1 MRNLQKRCYII
12 YRIEFEMWSI
22 FAAWFLLHVLF
33 HPIKYVWPPPS
44 HNWGKG
50 QLVPISNKI
59 MRCTMDLYIENK
71 ITNGSCVVRKRK
83 RNNRSS
89 SDEEN
94 SIANVVHFTATVSK
108 VCIDIEK
115 SIMQYILL
123 QASGFDATD

>member
-1 MRNLQKRCYII
+1 
-12 YRIEFEMWSI
+12 
-22 FAAWFLLHVLF
+22 
-33 HPIKYVWPPPS
+33 
-44 HNWGKG
+44 
-50 QLVPISNKI
+50 
-59 MRCTMDLYIENK
+59 MDLYIENK

>member
-1 MRNLQKRCYII
+1 
-12 YRIEFEMWSI
+12 
-22 FAAWFLLHVLF
+22 
-33 HPIKYVWPPPS
+33 
-44 HNWGKG
+44 
-50 QLVPISNKI
+50 
-59 MRCTMDLYIENK
+59 MDLYIENK

-108 VCIDIEK
+108 VCIGIEK

-123 QASGFDATD
+123 QAFGFDATDSKIKRETNVILYHIQLLTISFLSLFYDMLIYSKEITVASIEKILLGHVI